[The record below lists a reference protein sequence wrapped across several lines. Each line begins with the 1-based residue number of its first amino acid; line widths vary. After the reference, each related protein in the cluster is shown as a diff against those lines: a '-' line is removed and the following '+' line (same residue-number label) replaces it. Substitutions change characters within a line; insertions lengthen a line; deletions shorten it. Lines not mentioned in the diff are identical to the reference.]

1 MLKRVNDA
9 LDAVLNET
17 GRDTRT
23 CFVRATPLPP
33 DGSLIEVETSDRA
46 VGQALRQR
54 LALVGEEADR
64 LRIVE
69 LPAAGMLARLTV
81 VSSVADV
88 RRMPSHASELV
99 TQVICGDGV
108 EPLRAEGDW
117 YLIRMDD
124 GYIGW
129 IRSWHVE
136 HVPAERLDAFDGRA
150 GHRVAVTH
158 ADLLTAP
165 APAALPVTDLVIGT
179 RIALTKSE
187 KRGWMIGQLA
197 DGRRGFI
204 RTASVERIP
213 SRRAP
218 SRERLAATGFRF
230 LGIPYLWGGSTP
242 KGFDCSG
249 LIQRIFRL
257 NGILLPRDS
266 DQQAQVGRAKAAS
279 DPGDLAVGDL
289 LFFGRSPYRITHVA
303 MVVPDRLFLHAY
315 GQVRVNS
322 LDPSHALFAAEL
334 ARDWR
339 STRDPL
345 TPIPQPLGTGHDAA
359 L

>member
-1 MLKRVNDA
+1 VLKRIHEA
-9 LDAVLNET
+9 LDAVLNDA
-17 GRDTRT
+17 GLDART

-33 DGSLIEVETSDRA
+33 DGSLIDVETSDRA
-46 VGQALRQR
+46 VGQALRRR

-69 LPAAGMLARLTV
+69 LPAAGMPARLTV

-88 RRMPSHASELV
+88 RRTPSHAAELL
-99 TQVICGDGV
+99 TQAIYGDAL

-129 IRSWHVE
+129 IRSWHVDD
-136 HVPAERLDAFDGRA
+136 VSAARLEAFDGRA
-150 GHRVAVTH
+150 GHRVAVPR
-158 ADLLTAP
+158 AELLDAP
-165 APAALPVTDLVIGT
+165 VRGATPVTDLVIGT

-187 KRGWMIGQLA
+187 KRGWMIGHLP

-204 RTASVERIP
+204 RSASVERIP
-213 SRRAP
+213 AHRGL
-218 SRERLAATGFRF
+218 SRERLAATGLRF

-242 KGFDCSG
+242 NGFDCSG
-249 LIQRIFRL
+249 LVQRIFRL
-257 NGILLPRDS
+257 HGVLLPRDS
-266 DQQAQVGRAKAAS
+266 DQQARFGREKAAS
-279 DPGDLAVGDL
+279 GPDDLAVGDL
-289 LFFGRSPYRITHVA
+289 LFFGPSPYRITHVA
-303 MVVPDRLFLHAY
+303 MVVPGGLFLHAY

-322 LDPSHALFAAEL
+322 LDPDHPLFAAPL
-334 ARDWR
+334 ASIWR
-339 STRDPL
+339 SSRDPL
-345 TPIPQPLGTGHDAA
+345 DPIAQPPGTGHDAG